1 MTLGCSEFLVNDEI
15 CNGKR
20 LSDELGGVVCKSDY
34 DSHVCLWSD
43 GIGQTNK
50 QARQIIGKCIL
61 EHEETHR
68 DLFFLN
74 ENGEKI
80 KIGYCEVE
88 ISRIYPTE
96 YPSNPE
102 NWHIG
107 ERIGYEA
114 ELACLERY
122 QDKCT
127 GVDTD
132 NCIYQLNY
140 RKNFVKDR
148 LKKHKQ

>member
-1 MTLGCSEFLVNDEI
+1 MTLGCSEFPVNDEI

-20 LSDELGGVVCKSDY
+20 LSDEPGGVACKSDY

-43 GIGQTNK
+43 GIGQTIK

-68 DLFFLN
+68 NLFFLN

-88 ISRIYPTE
+88 IGRIYPTE